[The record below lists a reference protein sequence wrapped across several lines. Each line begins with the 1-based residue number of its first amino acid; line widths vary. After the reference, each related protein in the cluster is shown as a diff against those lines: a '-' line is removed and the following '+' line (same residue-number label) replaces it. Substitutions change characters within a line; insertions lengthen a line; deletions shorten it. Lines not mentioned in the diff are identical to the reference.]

1 MITALLAIAL
11 GAAVLSGLASISLD
25 IPRQM
30 GQEFRSYGANMALVP
45 RSGYS
50 VFTRKDLDKAAE
62 LLPDEELV
70 GLAPYRFRMIKIN
83 EQPFMAAGTKLEEA
97 RKTSPY
103 WFVQG
108 RWPEKTGEALIGRE
122 VAETIRLLPG
132 SAFTVAGTGFSG
144 NKIVPAG
151 SGGAA
156 GGEGRDFVVSG
167 IVETGGKEE
176 AFIFMSLGDFE
187 DMTGEAGNYD
197 TAECSISLAS
207 AELAELADR
216 INAASIGAETSSI
229 SARLVKRV
237 TDSESVVLTKLTAL
251 IFLVSAII
259 LILIM
264 ICVATTMMAVV
275 AERRK
280 EIGLRK
286 ALGAGVNDLVGEFLG
301 EGVFLGLSGGL
312 LGGLAGFGF
321 AQIVGLKVFNRS
333 VGFDPLLLIAAAL
346 LSVCITVLACAI
358 PVRAAAA
365 VDPAIVLRGE

>member
-1 MITALLAIAL
+1 
-11 GAAVLSGLASISLD
+11 
-25 IPRQM
+25 
-30 GQEFRSYGANMALVP
+30 MALVP

-50 VFTRKDLDKAAE
+50 VFTREDLDKAAA
-62 LLPDEELV
+62 LLPDAELV
-70 GLAPYRFRMIKIN
+70 GLAPYRFRTIKIN

-108 RWPEKTGEALIGRE
+108 RWPEKTEEALIGRE
-122 VAETIRLLPG
+122 VAEAIRLLPG
-132 SAFTVAGTGFSG
+132 STFTVAGAGFSG

-151 SGGAA
+151 SGG
-156 GGEGRDFVVSG
+156 EGRDFVVAG
-167 IVETGGKEE
+167 IVETGGREE
-176 AFIFMSLGDFE
+176 AFIFISLEDFE
-187 DMTGEAGNYD
+187 DMMGEGGNYD
-197 TAECSISLAS
+197 TAECSISMGV
-207 AELAELADR
+207 AELGALADR
-216 INAASIGAETSSI
+216 INAETSSV

-237 TDSESVVLTKLTAL
+237 TDSEGVVLTKLTAL

-259 LILIM
+259 LLLIM

-275 AERRK
+275 AERRR

-286 ALGAGVNDLVGEFLG
+286 ALGAGVKDLIGEFLG

-321 AQIVGLKVFNRS
+321 AQIVGLRVFNRS
-333 VGFDPLLLIAAAL
+333 VGFDPLLLIAAVL

-358 PVRAAAA
+358 PVRNAAA